1 MKRLVLSAMA
11 VSMLAASTLQGLAAP
26 VATISVPQSNVT
38 AVQWQEPIRKDRRYE
53 ERRHGDRRY
62 DNRYDR
68 RTVEKRVIIRKD
80 VVREPHW
87 KSGQRYR
94 EWKRYQGIRDY
105 HRYGLRRPGA
115 GQQWIRV
122 GDQYLLVGIATG
134 LIAGALAAR

>member
-26 VATISVPQSNVT
+26 IAPISVPQSNVT

-62 DNRYDR
+62 DNRHDR
-68 RTVEKRVIIRKD
+68 RVEKRVIIRKE

-94 EWKRYQGIRDY
+94 EWKRHQGIRDY

-122 GDQYLLVGIATG
+122 GDEYLLVGIATG
-134 LIAGALAAR
+134 LIAGVLAAR